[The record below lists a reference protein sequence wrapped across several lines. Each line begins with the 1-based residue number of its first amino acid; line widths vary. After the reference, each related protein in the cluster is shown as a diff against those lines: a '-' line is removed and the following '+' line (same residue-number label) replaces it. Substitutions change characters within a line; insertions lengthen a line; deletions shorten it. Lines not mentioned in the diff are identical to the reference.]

1 MPSNPPIFLDWRETR
16 QVQFVLVL
24 IEVESALQMAA
35 LWGPF
40 LHDGDRVFIFITVP
54 LRDIEKLVVRPW
66 PLAAVK
72 FQALRRF

>member
-54 LRDIEKLVVRPW
+54 LRDIEKSVVRPW
-66 PLAAVK
+66 PLADIQTRPFK
-72 FQALRRF
+72 RL